1 MKQKPLLV
9 FVVSIFIACNSD
21 TKTASGEAKVKAAST
36 EEPKMSMPIPLSIP
50 TIGKPVQK
58 KIQKWYCRP

>member
-1 MKQKPLLV
+1 
-9 FVVSIFIACNSD
+9 
-21 TKTASGEAKVKAAST
+21 
-36 EEPKMSMPIPLSIP
+36 MSMPIPLSIP